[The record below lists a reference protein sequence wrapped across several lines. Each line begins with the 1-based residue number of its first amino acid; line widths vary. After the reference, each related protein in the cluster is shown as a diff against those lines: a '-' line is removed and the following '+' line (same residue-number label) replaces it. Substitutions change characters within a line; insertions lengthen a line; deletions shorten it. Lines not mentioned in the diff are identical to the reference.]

1 MSLRILP
8 ATLIPEIQGWNI
20 ILAAASAVFQPRMP
34 DAAPAST
41 FFLDFWSQNQ
51 LRFPVYGWH
60 LGLRSENSAMVKVQN
75 SSGKP
80 SVCEAW
86 CCGSCLLGTFS
97 VGWPGVAIVLIL
109 GSHIRIYSKFE
120 YKSERICQIRILK
133 RPIFVGRS
141 TPQSPARDGSFSPPH
156 AFNLVRWNACR
167 VAWRVI
173 MPGLVSPS
181 VGNTRRATC

>member
-1 MSLRILP
+1 
-8 ATLIPEIQGWNI
+8 
-20 ILAAASAVFQPRMP
+20 
-34 DAAPAST
+34 
-41 FFLDFWSQNQ
+41 
-51 LRFPVYGWH
+51 
-60 LGLRSENSAMVKVQN
+60 MVKVQN

-133 RPIFVGRS
+133 RSLFFGRS
-141 TPQSPARDGSFSPPH
+141 TADHHLAMPS
-156 AFNLVRWNACR
+156 CR
-167 VAWRVI
+167 
-173 MPGLVSPS
+173 PEHS
-181 VGNTRRATC
+181 